1 MPDSGNLTSE
11 MVIEAHDLAAGYSS
25 RLILDGI
32 TVGIRRGLITCVI
45 GGSGSGKS
53 TFLRTIVGLL
63 PPRRGYVRILGQNI
77 YDLEEDSRAGLLE
90 NVGLMFQY
98 GALLNSLTI
107 AENLAIPLR
116 AHTNLSADVLDV
128 LIRFKLGLV
137 HLSHAVDLLPGELSG
152 GMRKRAGLA
161 RALALDPEVVLCDEP
176 SAGLDPVTAADLDS
190 LLLELKRQLQL
201 TLVVV
206 THELSSIRTIADRIV
221 MLAAGKIVFDGTL
234 TEALESED
242 ERLQHFFERRIS
254 GQTGKKDTLVDILRP
269 R

>member
-1 MPDSGNLTSE
+1 MPDHSNLSSE
-11 MVIEAHDLAAGYSS
+11 MVIEATDLAAGYSS
-25 RLILDGI
+25 RLILDGV

-53 TFLRTIVGLL
+53 TFLRSIVGLL
-63 PPRRGYVRILGQNI
+63 PPRRGSVRILGQNI
-77 YDLEEDSRAGLLE
+77 YELEEEERASLLE

-98 GALLNSLTI
+98 GALLNSLTV

-116 AHTNLSADVLDV
+116 AHTSLSADVLDV

-137 HLSHAVDLLPGELSG
+137 HLSHAVELLPGELSG

-176 SAGLDPVTAADLDS
+176 SAGLDPITAADLDS

-206 THELSSIRTIADRIV
+206 THELSSIRAIADRIV
-221 MLAAGKIVFDGTL
+221 MLASGKVAFDGTL
-234 TEALESED
+234 AEAIESD
-242 ERLQHFFERRIS
+242 DPRLQDFFERHVS
-254 GQTGKKDTLVDILRP
+254 GQAGKKDTLLDVLRP
-269 R
+269 K